1 MRTMAMSKKVLETEK
16 IIYEIF
22 YLCPFSSNY
31 NNTFK

>member
-1 MRTMAMSKKVLETEK
+1 MRTMAMSKKVLEIE